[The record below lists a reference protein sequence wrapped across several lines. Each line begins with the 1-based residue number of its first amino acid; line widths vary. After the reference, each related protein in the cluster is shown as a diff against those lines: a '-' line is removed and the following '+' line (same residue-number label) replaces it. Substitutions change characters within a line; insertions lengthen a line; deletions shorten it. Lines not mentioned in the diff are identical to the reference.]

1 MLFQRCFINV
11 ETTSINIRWLNF
23 HFQPAFNVETTL
35 FYRRWIDVILSTL
48 FQRCFANV
56 ETTSINDV
64 DSTFIFNQ
72 ISGSK
77 QCWWTLTIKIFSTLT
92 LVDVFA
98 GNVLKM
104 IMQHTKTIA
113 KIYLDIQTA
122 LMGNFLK
129 IVSLTN
135 LFEALY
141 PRLIRV
147 YCRQFSG
154 LLNNSIRVYSVKL
167 KIDMV
172 YHMNNSF
179 QNTIF

>member
-1 MLFQRCFINV
+1 MAKLFQCCFVNVKAINKLNFHFQRNIKVETTLIHWRWINVILSMLFQRCFINV

-23 HFQPAFNVETTL
+23 HFQPTFNVETTL
-35 FYRRWIDVILSTL
+35 FYRHWIDVILSTL
-48 FQRCFANV
+48 FQHCFANV

-72 ISGSK
+72 ISALK

-122 LMGNFLK
+122 LMGNFL
-129 IVSLTN
+129 
-135 LFEALY
+135 
-141 PRLIRV
+141 
-147 YCRQFSG
+147 
-154 LLNNSIRVYSVKL
+154 NSQL
-167 KIDMV
+167 D
-172 YHMNNSF
+172 
-179 QNTIF
+179 